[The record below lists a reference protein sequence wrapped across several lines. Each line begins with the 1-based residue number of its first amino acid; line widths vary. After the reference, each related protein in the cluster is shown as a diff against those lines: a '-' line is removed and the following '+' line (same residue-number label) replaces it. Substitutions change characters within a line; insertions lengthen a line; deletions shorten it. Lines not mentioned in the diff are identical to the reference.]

1 MFHDESIGGAFFR
14 RLAWSPDGAMAVMA
28 AGQFKKD
35 PLAAPV
41 DTAWVY
47 ARGKWAAPI
56 MHLPSP
62 DKVDH
67 SQYCKLVDAAPQLQ
81 EAATEILHVASTQHF
96 QRHSGPVQ
104 RQQPRPTRGR
114 AVSSHRPTC
123 RGKRLLTPNIS
134 RARRPQLPGM
144 LVVFVEGSDVCM
156 PSQAIAP
163 QRFCPTPS
171 LWVSFARQ
179 CASLGATCHRQVGA
193 TGVTDPFTHALSGH
207 CGSAFL
213 PRALCGGQPA
223 GGGASPSAACSSC
236 MGGEGDT
243 PRQPYQAALQHGL
256 RNCNYGQRHDL

>member
-67 SQYCKLVDAAPQLQ
+67 SQYYKLVKAAPHLQ

-104 RQQPRPTRGR
+104 RQQPRPTRRR

-123 RGKRLLTPNIS
+123 RGKRLLTSNIS
-134 RARRPQLPGM
+134 RARRPQLPAM
-144 LVVFVEGSDVCM
+144 LVVVFSLLKALMSACHHRPLRHSGS
-156 PSQAIAP
+156 AP
-163 QRFCPTPS
+163 HSP
-171 LWVSFARQ
+171 
-179 CASLGATCHRQVGA
+179 
-193 TGVTDPFTHALSGH
+193 
-207 CGSAFL
+207 CGSAL
-213 PRALCGGQPA
+213 QDNAPALEQPA
-223 GGGASPSAACSSC
+223 TGKWA
-236 MGGEGDT
+236 
-243 PRQPYQAALQHGL
+243 QQA
-256 RNCNYGQRHDL
+256 